1 HLELIGRSL
10 KPYVLGARYSIA
22 DVYLYMLASWYPGG
36 KEDLYARLPP
46 LRQHAQALS
55 LRPAL
60 SRVEAD
66 HAGGNRGQSR
76 QADTSRRCARAD
88 RCRPSSR
95 RTMMV
100 STFSSSRAQGRER

>member
-1 HLELIGRSL
+1 MNQYRLYGRQSSGSFAVQVALEEIGVPFER
-10 KPYVLGARYSIA
+10 VWIA

-36 KEDLYARLPP
+36 KEGLHARLPP

-66 HAGGNRGQSR
+66 HAG
-76 QADTSRRCARAD
+76 
-88 RCRPSSR
+88 
-95 RTMMV
+95 
-100 STFSSSRAQGRER
+100 